1 MTSPK
6 IVIMNKYTPSYKN
19 LNFIYDSKQKVY
31 NSTMNMFDYYS
42 DNKKKA
48 FFMLDYFSGKIGKD
62 KEMNIIFENG
72 DYATKS
78 EIEKRKVDFYIIK
91 GKIYFGEITF
101 HHGSGVEP
109 FYPPEYDEI
118 LGKLII
124 LGD

>member
-48 FFMLDYFSGKIGKD
+48 FFMLD
-62 KEMNIIFENG
+62 
-72 DYATKS
+72 
-78 EIEKRKVDFYIIK
+78 
-91 GKIYFGEITF
+91 
-101 HHGSGVEP
+101 
-109 FYPPEYDEI
+109 
-118 LGKLII
+118 
-124 LGD
+124 